1 VKLFF
6 CAFLQEISQ
15 INKQMKIKIL
25 FLICIMSCFALHA
38 QKKKPTKKTPSAKN
52 VAVDSTEILNKNRL
66 NNGTQ
71 QAQDQ
76 IEASLTGKDKFSTQN
91 GEKRFYDTY
100 KLFLNAGE
108 ELTLEHSS
116 NNFRVMLGLKTP
128 TNKQENSYDSKPFSG
143 SSYNKFFYIAPV
155 TGTYTLLATSM
166 DVAQSGKYKI
176 LKTITFPN
184 VVEAQIDPQL
194 SKQFKALIAS
204 KAENFKNITG
214 EKIKKDKKDKSVG
227 QERFKTSFELVAGKS
242 GMILQDNG
250 GTTSNYK
257 STIFESETEEE
268 AKQYFEK
275 MKKQLQVLVR
285 SWTEQSN
292 SDNNYSASTDKDLIT
307 LSVSSEERKKKKMV
321 YLVNFVYN

>member
-1 VKLFF
+1 
-6 CAFLQEISQ
+6 
-15 INKQMKIKIL
+15 MKVKIL
-25 FLICIMSCFALHA
+25 FVLCLMLCFATHA
-38 QKKKPTKKTPSAKN
+38 QKKKTNKRTSQTKIIAI
-52 VAVDSTEILNKNRL
+52 DSTEILNRNQL

-76 IEASLTGKDKFSTQN
+76 VEASLTVKDKSSSQN

-100 KLFLNAGE
+100 KLFLHAGE

-116 NNFRVMLGLKTP
+116 DNFRVMLGFKTP

-143 SSYNKFFYIAPV
+143 SSYNKFFYLVPA

-166 DVAQSGKYKI
+166 DAGQSGKYKI
-176 LKTITFPN
+176 QKIITVPN
-184 VVEAQIDPQL
+184 AVEAQIDPQF
-194 SKQFKALIAS
+194 SKQFKVLTAS
-204 KAENFKNITG
+204 KMENFKNITG
-214 EKIKKDKKDKSVG
+214 EKVKKDKKDKTVG
-227 QERFKTSFELVAGKS
+227 QERFKTTFELVSGKS

-257 STIFESETEEE
+257 STIFESESEEN

-275 MKKQLQVLVR
+275 TKKQLQILVR

-292 SDNNYSASTDKDLIT
+292 TDNNYSASTDKDLIT
-307 LSVSSEERKKKKMV
+307 LNVTSEERKKKKAV
-321 YLVNFVYN
+321 YLVNFIYN

>member
-15 INKQMKIKIL
+15 INNQMKVKL
-25 FLICIMSCFALHA
+25 LIIICVLTNFAIHA
-38 QKKKPTKKTPSAKN
+38 QKKKNTKKTQQTKI
-52 VAVDSTEILNKNRL
+52 VAIDSTEILNRNQL

-76 IEASLTGKDKFSTQN
+76 IEATLTGKDKFSSQN
-91 GEKRFYDTY
+91 GEKRFYDSY
-100 KLFLNAGE
+100 KLFLHAGE

-116 NNFRVMLGLKTP
+116 DNFRVMLGLKTP
-128 TNKQENSYDSKPFSG
+128 NNKQENSYDSKPFSG

-166 DVAQSGKYKI
+166 DGGKSGKYKI
-176 LKTITFPN
+176 QKTIVFPN
-184 VVEAQIDPQL
+184 AVEAQVDPQL
-194 SKQFKALIAS
+194 SKQFKALTAS

-227 QERFKTSFELVAGKS
+227 QERFKTTFELVTGKAGT
-242 GMILQDNG
+242 ILQDNG

-257 STIFESETEEE
+257 STIFEAETQEE
-268 AKQYFEK
+268 AKQYFEST
-275 MKKQLQVLVR
+275 KKQLQILVR
-285 SWTEQSN
+285 SWTEQTN
-292 SDNNYSASTDKDLIT
+292 TDNNYSASTDKDLIT
-307 LSVSSEERKKKKMV
+307 LSISSEERKKKKV
-321 YLVNFVYN
+321 FYLVNFIYN

>member
-1 VKLFF
+1 MKVKLLSLL
-6 CAFLQEISQ
+6 CL
-15 INKQMKIKIL
+15 IL
-25 FLICIMSCFALHA
+25 SFSTHA
-38 QKKKPTKKTPSAKN
+38 QKKKTSKKVPQTK
-52 VAVDSTEILNKNRL
+52 AVVIDSTEILNRNQL

-76 IEASLTGKDKFSTQN
+76 IEATLTGKDKSSSQN

-100 KLFLNAGE
+100 KLFLHAGE

-116 NNFRVMLGLKTP
+116 DNFRVMLGLKTP
-128 TNKQENSYDSKPFSG
+128 SNKQENSYDSKPFSG

-166 DVAQSGKYKI
+166 DAGQSGKYKI
-176 LKTITFPN
+176 QKTIVFPN
-184 VVEAQIDPQL
+184 LVEAQVDPIFAQ
-194 SKQFKALIAS
+194 QFKNLSAS
-204 KAENFKNITG
+204 KVENFKNITG

-227 QERFKTSFELVAGKS
+227 QERFKSNFEFVAGKS

-257 STIFESETEEE
+257 SIIFESESEEE
-268 AKQYFEK
+268 AKAYFEK
-275 MKKQLQVLVR
+275 TKKQLQVLVR

-292 SDNNYSASTDKDLIT
+292 TDNNYSASTDKDLIT
-307 LSVSSEERKKKKMV
+307 LSISSEERKKKKMF
-321 YLVNFVYN
+321 YLVSFVYN